1 MKFRPIVLT
10 AAAVVV
16 FAACG
21 PAAATKSPSS
31 VTPTVAPSVA
41 PSAMSMAPSD
51 AMSTAPSGSA
61 TADVMTDTAAAD
73 LRTKLD
79 LALGEHIIFASKAT
93 GAALGGRADEFG
105 AYGDLLNK
113 NGTDIGAMIG
123 SVYGPEAAD
132 AFNKIWSAH
141 NGFFVDYTTGVAKK
155 DQAMQDKA
163 VKDLTETYVP
173 DFSKFISDATGLP
186 LEAVTDL
193 TTQHVLQTKAIVDAQ
208 GKKDW
213 KGAYAAIRTGYAHM
227 QMIGDAIAP
236 AIAAK
241 FPDKIAGDPAN
252 KGVDL
257 RVGLN
262 LLLQEH
268 LYLASDAT
276 GSALGGRNDEFAA
289 AGDALN
295 TNGTDLGAAIG
306 SVFGDPAKDQFNQIW
321 SAHNGFFVDYTT
333 GVATKDKAKMDKAV
347 QDLTT
352 VYLPQFAE
360 FLAGATGLPNE
371 ALTGLIKEHVLTTK
385 AIVDAQG
392 AKDFKGAAAADRTA
406 GQHMEMIGDPLAKAI
421 VASMPDKFR

>member
-1 MKFRPIVLT
+1 MKFRPIILT

-21 PAAATKSPSS
+21 SSAATK
-31 VTPTVAPSVA
+31 APSTPGV
-41 PSAMSMAPSD
+41 APSD
-51 AMSTAPSGSA
+51 AMMSHDPAMSASPAGSA
-61 TADVMTDTAAAD
+61 TTGEVMTDTAAAD

-93 GAALGGRADEFG
+93 GAALGGRNEEFA

-123 SVYGPEAAD
+123 AAYGKDAED

-141 NGFFVDYTTGVAKK
+141 NGFFVDYTTGVAKNDK
-155 DQAMQDKA
+155 AMQDKA
-163 VKDLTETYVP
+163 VKDLTTIYVP
-173 DFSKFISDATGLP
+173 QFADFIAGATGLP
-186 LEAVTDL
+186 KDAVVSL
-193 TTQHVLQTKAIVDAQ
+193 TTDHVLQTKAIVDAQ
-208 GKKDW
+208 AKKDW
-213 KGAYAAIRTGYAHM
+213 KATFAAIRAAYAHM

-241 FPDKIAGDPAN
+241 FPDKFAGDPSN

-262 LLLQEH
+262 QLLQEH

-276 GSALGGRNDEFAA
+276 GAALGGRNDEFAA
-289 AGDALN
+289 AGAALN
-295 TNGTDLGAAIG
+295 ANGTDIGAAIG
-306 SVFGDPAKDQFNQIW
+306 SVYGDAAKDQFNQIW

-333 GVATKDKAKMDKAV
+333 GVATKDQAKMDQAV
-347 QDLTT
+347 KDLTT
-352 VYLPQFAE
+352 VYLPKFAE
-360 FLAGATGLPNE
+360 FLAGATGLPND
-371 ALTGLIKEHVLTTK
+371 ALTALIKEHVLTTK

-392 AKDFKGAAAADRTA
+392 AKDFKAAAAADRTA

-421 VASMPDKFR
+421 VAKVPAKFS